1 MSNDPLIKKNSKNS
15 PALVEDGKS
24 LVGPTIYWNGLIV
37 VGKGKDEGTGIIE
50 GRLDVEV
57 DDWITLAIE
66 GHEKEKGRIVE
77 VSEAVKEV

>member
-1 MSNDPLIKKNSKNS
+1 M
-15 PALVEDGKS
+15 
-24 LVGPTIYWNGLIV
+24 